1 MTIGVLA
8 LQGDFSL
15 HTKILNKLKVRNVL
29 VRTKEDFDNI
39 NGLIIPGGESTVL
52 SLLIKKFN
60 LYDKIKKFSKNHC
73 VYGTC
78 AGAIL
83 MSERCDD
90 NKIKTLNLINI
101 MSFRNFYG
109 RQIDSFTK
117 NISINFL
124 KNKMSASFIRA
135 PKLDCLS
142 NDLDV
147 LGKVGDNPVL
157 IKQEN
162 MLVSSFH
169 PELSNSTEVHKYF
182 INMVKKNV

>member
-15 HTKILNKLKVRNVL
+15 HSKILDRLNVKNIL
-29 VRTKEDFDNI
+29 VRKKEDFDNI

-60 LYDKIKKFSKNHC
+60 LFNKIKNFSKNHC

-83 MSERCDD
+83 MSKKCDD
-90 NKIKTLNLINI
+90 NKINTLSLINI

-117 NISINFL
+117 SITVNFL
-124 KNKMSASFIRA
+124 KKKINATFIRA
-135 PKLDCLS
+135 PKFDCLS

-147 LGKVGDNPVL
+147 LGKVDDNPVL
-157 IKQEN
+157 IKKEN

-182 INMVKKNV
+182 INMVKNNV

>member
-15 HTKILNKLKVRNVL
+15 HTKILDKLNIKNIL
-29 VRTKEDFDNI
+29 VRKKEDFDNI

-60 LYDKIKKFSKNHC
+60 LFDKIKKFSKNHC

-83 MSERCDD
+83 MSKKCDD
-90 NKIKTLNLINI
+90 NKINTLSLINI

-117 NISINFL
+117 SITVNFL
-124 KNKMSASFIRA
+124 KKNISATFIRA
-135 PKLDCLS
+135 PRFNCLS

-147 LGKVGDNPVL
+147 LGKVDDNPVL
-157 IKQEN
+157 IKKEN

-182 INMVKKNV
+182 INMVKNNV